1 MARPRVI
8 DRNIILTAAED
19 LLTETGG
26 LYFTLDQVAQRAGV
40 SKGAVTNA
48 YSTKSQLVS
57 AMLKRE
63 FDRFREDR
71 LSYYRAGSTFP
82 NVEAHIAASESVND
96 TYKARAARLIASL
109 AHEQEHIETI
119 QDLYSDLLVDL
130 AGGSRMARQGRMALF
145 AIEGAFL
152 MRGLGMVSL
161 SDDEWHQLF
170 EDALSVFHREE
181 D

>member
-1 MARPRVI
+1 MARPRTI

-26 LYFTLDQVAQRAGV
+26 LYFTLDQVAQRAGI

-48 YSTKSQLVS
+48 YSTKSDLVS

-63 FDRFREDR
+63 FDRFKTDRVEHIREGATYP
-71 LSYYRAGSTFP
+71 L
-82 NVEAHIAASESVND
+82 VEAHIAASESVND
-96 TYKARAARLIASL
+96 TYKARAARLIAAV
-109 AHEQEHIETI
+109 AHEQEHIEII
-119 QDLYSDLLVDL
+119 QDLYSDLLQDL
-130 AGGSRMARQGRMALF
+130 AGDSRTARQGRMALF

-152 MRGLGMVSL
+152 MRGLGMVTM

-170 EDALSVFHREE
+170 EDALAVFQKA
-181 D
+181 

>member
-1 MARPRVI
+1 MARPRTI

-26 LYFTLDQVAQRAGV
+26 LYFTLDQVAHRAGV

-48 YSTKSQLVS
+48 YPTKSQLVG

-71 LSYYRAGSTFP
+71 ATYIREGAAYPL
-82 NVEAHIAASESVND
+82 VEAHIAASESVNE
-96 TYKARAARLIASL
+96 TFKARAARLIAAV
-109 AHEQEHIETI
+109 AHEQEHIAII
-119 QDLYSDLLVDL
+119 QDLYANLLQDL
-130 AGGSRMARQGRMALF
+130 AGDSRTARQGRMALF

-152 MRGLGMVSL
+152 MRGLGMVTL
-161 SDDEWHQLF
+161 TDDEWHQLF
-170 EDALSVFHREE
+170 EDALAVFKKA
-181 D
+181 